1 MFSEFKTI
9 IFNDYI
15 NFTGS
20 FYLSLVNYPPI
31 VSYVDYFQVFAIKN
45 NPRINSFVHKV
56 FLLLLNLVDNFK
68 VTYNFWSLI
77 FISLLY

>member
-20 FYLSLVNYPPI
+20 FSLSLVNYLRI
-31 VSYVDYFQVFAIKN
+31 VRYVDYFQVFAIKN
-45 NPRINSFVHKV
+45 NPRGNSFVHIV
-56 FLLLLNLVDNFK
+56 FLLLLNLVDNLR
-68 VTYNFWSLI
+68 VTYNF
-77 FISLLY
+77 